1 MSRESLLRG
10 NRHRG
15 KVHACYVATL
25 DSSNES
31 FQFVHPLFAFVDRPA
46 IVEDSTTFLPRESA
60 KQLASEYNERVLGLS
75 PGRAQAIIAAAKRL
89 SHLPYPKNYETT
101 PEFYDRACGAIE
113 RIDVAS
119 IAIHDTDPAAGLES
133 RVSSPATGI
142 LLAFLLSAV
151 FWASLGLIL
160 WWRGII

>member
-1 MSRESLLRG
+1 MSSESLLRG

-15 KVHACYVATL
+15 KVHAYYVATL
-25 DSSNES
+25 DSSNDS
-31 FQFVHPLFAFVDRPA
+31 FQFVRPLFAFVDRPA

-75 PGRAQAIIAAAKRL
+75 PGRAQAIIAAA
-89 SHLPYPKNYETT
+89 
-101 PEFYDRACGAIE
+101 PEFYDRACGAVE

-142 LLAFLLSAV
+142 LLALLLSAV